1 MYIRGF
7 FFSGFIFQVVPMLSP
22 TERFSSRVDYYVRSR
37 PKYPAA
43 LLRFFQT
50 ELDLKPADAI
60 ADIGSGTG
68 FLTELFLRNGN
79 PCFAVEP
86 NEPMRAAAEASLGQY
101 PNFHSVNATAESTT
115 LTGASVRFI
124 TAGQAFHW
132 FDVEKSASEFHRILK
147 PGGVVALIWNE
158 RVNDYSPFMA
168 GYARLLQQYQHQAPM
183 SDGLPEIQQFFGP
196 GGYQFRKF
204 ENPQPL
210 DRDGLIDRI
219 TSSSYMPLPS
229 HAGYDGLVEAA
240 RKLFK
245 AHQVNQTVTIM
256 HETQVFYGNPSGMGV
271 PPMRSPDF

>member
-7 FFSGFIFQVVPMLSP
+7 FSSGFIFKGVSMLSP
-22 TERFSSRVDYYVRSR
+22 IERFTSRVDFYVRSR

-115 LTGASVRFI
+115 LADASVRFI

-132 FDVEKSASEFHRILK
+132 FDVEKSASEFRRILK
-147 PGGVVALIWNE
+147 PGGIVALIWNE
-158 RVNDYSPFMA
+158 RVNDHTPFMA
-168 GYARLLQQYQHQAPM
+168 GYARLLQQYQQQTPM
-183 SDGLPEIQQFFGP
+183 ADGLAEIQQFFGP

-204 ENPQPL
+204 DNPQPL

-219 TSSSYMPLPS
+219 TSSSYMPLPGDT
-229 HAGYDGLVEAA
+229 GYAELVDAA
-240 RKLFK
+240 RKLFDVYR
-245 AHQVNQTVTIM
+245 VNQTVTIM
-256 HETQVFYGNPSGMGV
+256 HETQVFYGSLGV
-271 PPMRSPDF
+271 PPTRHLGL